1 MSDRIAVASDHAG
14 FEYKQRVVALLT
26 ERGFDVTDYGVD
38 SGDSADYP
46 DYAARAAEAVSTG
59 AIGRAV
65 IVCGSGIGVSIVANK
80 FSGVRAANC
89 VSAEMARLAREHN
102 DANVLTIG
110 ERIVEPEILPDI
122 LDAFLTTPSSGNER
136 HRRRV
141 EKIHSITGR

>member
-1 MSDRIAVASDHAG
+1 MSYRIAIASDHAG
-14 FEYKQRVVALLT
+14 YEYKNLVAALLRD
-26 ERGFDVTDYGVD
+26 RGFDVVDYGVD
-38 SGDSADYP
+38 SADSADYP

-59 AIGRAV
+59 EVEKGV

-89 VSAEMARLAREHN
+89 VTEEMARLAREHN

-110 ERIVEPEILPDI
+110 ERLVEREALPAI
-122 LDAFLTTPSSGNER
+122 IDAFLNTAASDNER
-136 HRRRV
+136 HQRRV